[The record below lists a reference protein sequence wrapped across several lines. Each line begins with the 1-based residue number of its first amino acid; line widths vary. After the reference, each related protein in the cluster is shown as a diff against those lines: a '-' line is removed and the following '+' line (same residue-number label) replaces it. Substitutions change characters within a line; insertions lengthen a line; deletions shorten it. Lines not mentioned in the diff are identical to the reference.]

1 MLVLS
6 RKINEVISI
15 GDQIEIK
22 VISIDGNVVRLGI
35 DAPQDIQVH
44 RKEIYDK
51 IKEENKKA
59 VSKNKDDYKSIA
71 KSLRTKLKK

>member
-35 DAPQDIQVH
+35 DAPHSIQVH

-59 VSKNKDDYKSIA
+59 VSKNKDDYKTVA
-71 KSLRTKLKK
+71 QTLRKKLNK